1 MVQLS
6 YRGAI
11 LSRLSR
17 SRFRDNS
24 PRTDFGWDPVQ
35 IHMNEYASKQLSL
48 IIQLFTYT
56 GNVYSPP
63 TRACLWILRSYK
75 IPHRFEV
82 IDLWG
87 GGTDTEEF
95 KTLNPARTV
104 PVLVENDYTLSTGSS
119 IMKYLC
125 ERFSEI
131 PTHLYPD
138 HDLEKRAK
146 IDQWMFWQHLNIR
159 SASGAL
165 MHSSVS
171 KDIAEAPSMN
181 GSADVKSKKIV
192 ASRSLK
198 PSISFKDRNLFT
210 KFEKS
215 VYNEGDVVE
224 SRGGRLVRGDVI
236 SLERA
241 LGVLNS
247 VLADNRPF
255 ITGDEVTV
263 ADLRISFELV
273 QLEAER
279 HLKYVRF
286 GEVKTNVSV
295 EKRLPEYVEKW
306 MGRMSSLPKFVDSYD
321 GMLDLH
327 LKLFEAQHNFYV
339 SKSNVGLQNAAM

>member
-1 MVQLS
+1 M
-6 YRGAI
+6 
-11 LSRLSR
+11 
-17 SRFRDNS
+17 
-24 PRTDFGWDPVQ
+24 
-35 IHMNEYASKQLSL
+35 
-48 IIQLFTYT
+48 
-56 GNVYSPP
+56 YSPP
-63 TRACLWILRSYK
+63 TRACLWILRSYD

-82 IDLWG
+82 VDSWG

-95 KTLNPARTV
+95 KAMNPARTV
-104 PVLVENDYTLSTGSS
+104 PVLVEDDYALSTGSS

-125 ERFSEI
+125 ERFSQV
-131 PTHLYPD
+131 PSHLYPD

-165 MHSSVS
+165 MYSSLS
-171 KDIAEAPSMN
+171 KDIAATASTNETSVDTNSTDIAR
-181 GSADVKSKKIV
+181 
-192 ASRSLK
+192 SRSLK
-198 PSISFKDRNLFT
+198 PSISFKDRALLANY
-210 KFEKS
+210 EKS
-215 VYNEGDVVE
+215 VYNEGGVVE
-224 SRGGRLVRGDVI
+224 SRGGRLVRGDVV

-241 LGVLNS
+241 LGVLNC
-247 VLADNRPF
+247 VLADDRPF

-286 GEVKTNVSV
+286 GEVKTDVSV
-295 EKRLPEYVEKW
+295 ERRLPEHVEKW

-339 SKSNVGLQNAAM
+339 SRANGEMHNAAM